1 MADATVLK
9 EMNLG
14 KIRAVLCSG
23 CSLSKT
29 ALADI
34 TGLSFPTVGKI
45 VDEMVKTRE
54 LQAMGMQSSSGGR
67 CSRLYQSNPDFR
79 TAIALI
85 LEGQTIDWFLLDSLG
100 MTKNQ
105 GHLDVEAGL
114 LETMALLLQTVR
126 RSEPSLCC
134 FVLGIA
140 ANIDGAIVQ
149 QSYEYPELKGI
160 NILKEL
166 ECASGLKGA
175 VGNDMEFSAEGS
187 WQRLRLNDK
196 TSLISFYL
204 GKCGFGSS
212 FVFNG
217 KALKGSHNLAG
228 EIELLPWIHQEKL
241 TQDISANTLPESVLQ
256 CILTYALVADPDIIQ
271 LYSHPL
277 FLQSQQEIADRLKQ
291 CYNSD
296 KIPAVRVSDRFRMDY
311 EIGLSRRALT
321 MMAELKDE
329 SC

>member
-29 ALADI
+29 ALAEI

-67 CSRLYQSNPDFR
+67 CSRLYQYNPDFR
-79 TAIALI
+79 NAIVLI

-105 GHLDVEAGL
+105 GHIDVEAGL

-140 ANIDGAIVQ
+140 ASINGAIVQ

-217 KALKGSHNLAG
+217 KALKGSHNVAG
-228 EIELLPWIHQEKL
+228 EIELLPWIHQEKADAGRL
-241 TQDISANTLPESVLQ
+241 CRHASRIRAAVYPDLCAGCGSRYHP
-256 CILTYALVADPDIIQ
+256 ALFA
-271 LYSHPL
+271 
-277 FLQSQQEIADRLKQ
+277 
-291 CYNSD
+291 
-296 KIPAVRVSDRFRMDY
+296 PAVS
-311 EIGLSRRALT
+311 
-321 MMAELKDE
+321 AE
-329 SC
+329 

>member
-54 LQAMGMQSSSGGR
+54 LQAMACRARPADGAAGYINTIR
-67 CSRLYQSNPDFR
+67 ISRQRDR
-79 TAIALI
+79 AD

-105 GHLDVEAGL
+105 GHIDVEAGL

-175 VGNDMEFSAEGS
+175 
-187 WQRLRLNDK
+187 
-196 TSLISFYL
+196 
-204 GKCGFGSS
+204 
-212 FVFNG
+212 
-217 KALKGSHNLAG
+217 
-228 EIELLPWIHQEKL
+228 
-241 TQDISANTLPESVLQ
+241 
-256 CILTYALVADPDIIQ
+256 
-271 LYSHPL
+271 
-277 FLQSQQEIADRLKQ
+277 
-291 CYNSD
+291 
-296 KIPAVRVSDRFRMDY
+296 
-311 EIGLSRRALT
+311 
-321 MMAELKDE
+321 
-329 SC
+329 